1 MKVYEFGTEHE
12 KTFVMFQ
19 CAAEPWWVFRDSAE
33 AMARDYHVYLV
44 IADGHD
50 EQGTTFVSIEKNAS
64 DAAAYL
70 RAKGVRRIDGLYGV
84 SMGGASAMRFLAT
97 YAPALL
103 PEGQAPAAPG
113 WNPEDSPGLVAPA
126 LWRTGATAIED
137 IPVEKAIIDAGITP
151 YPYPKW
157 VCRLIALKDWA
168 TVMLGTKCYA
178 LLKLAYPPERWT
190 PKGQDPEEHYRRIFE
205 FEKHHFSSRTI
216 YNTFWSTNN
225 YSMPDPVPKV
235 AAKMEYWYGEE
246 ERKARKNDL
255 AWARRAFPQIVPREF
270 KGLAHAE
277 LVLMFPERFRDEV
290 MRFMNGE
297 SV

>member
-1 MKVYEFGTEHE
+1 MKVYEFGMRHD

-50 EQGTTFVSIEKNAS
+50 EQGTTFMSVEKYAA

-70 RAKGVRRIDGLYGV
+70 RAKGVRQIDGLYGV
-84 SMGGASAMRFLAT
+84 SMGGATAMRFLAT
-97 YAPALL
+97 
-103 PEGQAPAAPG
+103 
-113 WNPEDSPGLVAPA
+113 
-126 LWRTGATAIED
+126 ED

-178 LLKLAYPPERWT
+178 LMKLSVPPERWT
-190 PKGQDPEEHYRRIFE
+190 PAGEDPEAHYRRIFE
-205 FEKHHFSSRTI
+205 FEKHHYSSRTI
-216 YNTFWSTNN
+216 YNTFWSANN

-235 AAKMEYWYGEE
+235 DARMEYWYGEE
-246 ERKARKNDL
+246 ERKARKHDL
-255 AWARRAFPQIVPREF
+255 AYARRAFPQIVSREY

-277 LVLMFPERFRDEV
+277 LVLMFPERFYREV
-290 MRFMNGE
+290 TRFMNGE
-297 SV
+297 